1 MKIVSSKSNS
11 ILALLF
17 IGLISCEQNLKNN
30 QDKQST
36 EIIEPSKKEN
46 VTVVKPDPPIIN
58 IEIEKINK
66 DQFSSAKQQEKFSKP
81 AEKVIDYKTV
91 QKQLAGIVDFYEA
104 DGYLGINKINFRN
117 GALVEDEEQLR
128 ECSFVAYFPADDI
141 LLLEGGHTTDVSFN
155 LGTGQSTYDAGNPGT
170 ATVSPRGEYRL
181 NRVFEGQ
188 QCFEHFI
195 QKKQRGKF
203 QKIAGLNEI
212 FEKKTGKWLCVIEK
226 EFWTDDHTL
235 YFGLV
240 AEYKDDGN
248 EYEYYKVK
256 ITDK

>member
-1 MKIVSSKSNS
+1 MKIVSFKNKSV
-11 ILALLF
+11 LALLF
-17 IGLISCEQNLKNN
+17 IGLICCEQNLINN

-36 EIIEPSKKEN
+36 EIIEPSQKED
-46 VTVVKPDPPIIN
+46 VTVVKPDPPTTN

-66 DQFSSAKQQEKFSKP
+66 DQFSSAKQQEKLSKP
-81 AEKVIDYKTV
+81 VEKITDYKTI

-117 GALVEDEEQLR
+117 GASVEDEEQLR
-128 ECSFVAYFPADDI
+128 ECSFVAYFPDEDI
-141 LLLEGGHTTDVSFN
+141 LLLEGGHTTDVSFD
-155 LGTGQSTYDAGNPGT
+155 LGTGQSTYDVGNPGI
-170 ATVSPRGEYRL
+170 ATVSPHAKYRL
-181 NRVFEGQ
+181 NKVFEGQ

-195 QKKQRGKF
+195 QKKQRNKF

-212 FEKKTGKWLCVIEK
+212 FEKKTGKWLCMIEK
-226 EFWTDDHTL
+226 EFWIDDHTL
-235 YFGLV
+235 YFGMV